1 MPPWINKFYN
11 LDLQPK
17 NSFVK
22 YAIEEGISTF
32 IISWVNPGK
41 EHTDIDFTYYIENGF
56 FEAAKVVKD
65 ITEQEKINCIGYCIG
80 GTLLATALSYLGK
93 KGTNFVN
100 SATFFTTLTDF
111 EDPGDLSLFIS
122 DEYLD
127 EINRQIKKVGYME
140 GSFLAQTFSFLRSN
154 DLVYGPAVRSYLMGK
169 KPPRFDLL
177 YWNGDSTNLPGK
189 MALEYLNKF
198 YKENQLSKG
207 ELVIMGERL
216 SLKYIDIPIFVV
228 ATHTDHIAPWRSSFF
243 GLNKSSGTKRFVLA
257 GSGHIAGIINP
268 AYSQKY
274 GYWTNPN
281 AFSAPDEWLKIADR
295 HEGSWWPS
303 WSNWIK
309 ARSSTHIP
317 AYIPGSHKDY
327 PSLGLAP
334 GKYVMKNYK

>member
-1 MPPWINKFYN
+1 MCIR
-11 LDLQPK
+11 D
-17 NSFVK
+17 S
-22 YAIEEGISTF
+22 

-41 EHTDIDFTYYIENGF
+41 EYSDVDFTQYISKGF
-56 FEAAKVVKD
+56 FEAARVVRE
-65 ITEQEKINCIGYCIG
+65 ITKQEKINCIGYCIG
-80 GTLLATALSYLGK
+80 GTLLATALSYLCK
-93 KGTNFVN
+93 KGMNFVN

-111 EDPGDLSLFIS
+111 EDPGDLSLFIT

-127 EINRQIKKVGYME
+127 EINRQIEKVGYME

-243 GLNKSSGTKRFVLA
+243 GLNKSTGDKQFVLA

-268 AYSQKY
+268 AYSKKY
-274 GYWTNPN
+274 GYWTNSN
-281 AFSAPDEWLKIADR
+281 TFSVPDEWLKTADR
-295 HEGSWWPS
+295 HDGSWWPY
-303 WSNWIK
+303 WSSWIK
-309 ARSSTHIP
+309 ARSSSHIP
-317 AYIPGSHKDY
+317 AYIPGSHNDF